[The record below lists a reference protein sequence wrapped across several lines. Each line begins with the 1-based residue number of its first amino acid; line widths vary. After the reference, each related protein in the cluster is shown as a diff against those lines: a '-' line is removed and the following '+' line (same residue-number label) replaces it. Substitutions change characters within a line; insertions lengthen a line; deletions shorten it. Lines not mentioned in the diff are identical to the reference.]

1 MVRGDGQAGSGRAL
15 RSARDWII
23 FCVYGVLSHIRDL
36 DMLSHAR
43 IWAAIDRLAEKYGL
57 SASGLARKAGLD
69 PTSFNRSKRTSPE
82 GRDRW
87 PSTES
92 LAKILTATGASLDE
106 FMRLVDPGETPS
118 RATVPL
124 IGMAQAGAGRLFDD
138 AGMPTGGPGWEEVD
152 FPDLPSER
160 VFALEVSGDSMLPL
174 YRDGDVII
182 VSPGESIRKGDRVV
196 VRTHAG
202 EVMAKELKRR
212 TARHVEL
219 RSLNPEHE
227 DRSIPVSEIAWLA
240 RIMWARQ

>member
-1 MVRGDGQAGSGRAL
+1 
-15 RSARDWII
+15 
-23 FCVYGVLSHIRDL
+23 
-36 DMLSHAR
+36 MLSHTR

-69 PTSFNRSKRTSPE
+69 ATSFNRSKRISPE
-82 GRDRW
+82 GRERW

-92 LAKILTATGASLDE
+92 LAKVLTATGASLDE
-106 FMRLVDPGETPS
+106 FMRLIDPGEKPQ

-124 IGMAQAGAGRLFDD
+124 VGMAQAGTGRLFDD
-138 AGMPTGGPGWEEVD
+138 AGMPAGGPGWEEVD
-152 FPDLPSER
+152 FPDFTSER
-160 VFALEVSGDSMLPL
+160 VFALEVSGESMMPL

-182 VSPGESIRKGDRVV
+182 VSPGETMRKGDRVV

-212 TARHVEL
+212 TARSVEL

-227 DRSIPVSEIAWLA
+227 DRTIPLSDVAWMA